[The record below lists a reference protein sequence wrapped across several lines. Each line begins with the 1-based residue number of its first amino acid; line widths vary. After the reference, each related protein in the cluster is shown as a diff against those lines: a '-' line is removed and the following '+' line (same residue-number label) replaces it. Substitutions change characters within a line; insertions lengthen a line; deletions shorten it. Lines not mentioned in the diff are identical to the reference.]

1 MDAKVF
7 TALRKL
13 NGLSQIEVAELLGVS
28 RALIAII
35 ETERQPI
42 SHRLEQR
49 VKEVFGVQQIS
60 VIQLTLH
67 AINNGSAKRV
77 ILHDAVL

>member
-7 TALRKL
+7 VALRKL
-13 NGLSQIEVAELLGVS
+13 NGLSQVEAAKLLGVS

-42 SHRLEQR
+42 SYRLEQR
-49 VKEVFGVQQIS
+49 IKEVFGIQQIS
-60 VIQLTLH
+60 VVQLTLQ
-67 AINNGSAKRV
+67 AISGGSS
-77 ILHDAVL
+77 

>member
-7 TALRKL
+7 VALRKL
-13 NGLSQIEVAELLGVS
+13 NGLSQVEAAKLLGVS

-42 SHRLEQR
+42 SHRLKQR
-49 VKEVFGVQQIS
+49 IEEVFGIQQIS
-60 VIQLTLH
+60 VVQLTLQ
-67 AINNGSAKRV
+67 AINGG
-77 ILHDAVL
+77 

>member
-7 TALRKL
+7 VALRKL
-13 NGLSQIEVAELLGVS
+13 NGLSQFEVAEMLGVS

-42 SHRLEQR
+42 SRNLERRIKQ
-49 VKEVFGVQQIS
+49 VFGIQQIS
-60 VIQLTLH
+60 VVQLTLQ
-67 AINNGSAKRV
+67 AINGGRT
-77 ILHDAVL
+77 